1 MYLYTYVYYILSQ
14 LFSFSFFFVLV
25 DSFITT
31 HDFYFVY
38 FSSQFSPW
46 SHSEGGGRGSERMT
60 GAGPSVELN
69 CNNSPARW
77 SQLCTFGAGAMRQY
91 ATTNIKEYSVYAG
104 LLVNEHWELP
114 MSGKCLEVTGDVWH
128 IITSGLSKKTVYRG
142 VPLAATA
149 TDYEEPGGSEMQ
161 GM

>member
-1 MYLYTYVYYILSQ
+1 MGSWALAGGVASSCLCITYYMHLYVFIHICILYIVTIIF
-14 LFSFSFFFVLV
+14 LFLFFVLV

-91 ATTNIKEYSVYAG
+91 ATANIKEYSVYAG
-104 LLVNEHWELP
+104 LLVNEH
-114 MSGKCLEVTGDVWH
+114 
-128 IITSGLSKKTVYRG
+128 
-142 VPLAATA
+142 
-149 TDYEEPGGSEMQ
+149 
-161 GM
+161 